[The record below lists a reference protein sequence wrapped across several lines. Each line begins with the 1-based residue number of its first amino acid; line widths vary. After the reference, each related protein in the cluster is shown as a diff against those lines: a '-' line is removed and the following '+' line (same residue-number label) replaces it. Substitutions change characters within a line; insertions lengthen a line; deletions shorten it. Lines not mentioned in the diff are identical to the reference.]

1 VRKHSD
7 YATNLE
13 EGAFKDT
20 DLGNAFRK
28 AAELEKAGSL
38 AFFYFT
44 PYAARNGSP
53 ASFISAPVTDVDGQL
68 LGVIAMQMPID
79 RINRIIGLATG
90 LGETGES
97 LIVGKDLLV
106 RNDTRFAENS
116 ILKRRVDTPAVQNAL
131 AGKSGREVWTDADGR
146 QMTGAYAPLDFEGV
160 RFAFVTQMA
169 NAEINAP
176 IIRLRNEL
184 LVIAGIAMLLI
195 GICGYFLSRTL
206 SSPIA
211 RMTSAMTRL
220 AEGEKDTPVPAK
232 GRSDEI
238 GDMAEALESFKQ
250 SVIQAET
257 MAEERS
263 KLEREQVAQ
272 REEAAREKAETDS
285 NLAKKSAQDAKI
297 ASERADM
304 LAEITAEFGATV
316 NGVLKNFAGAVSQM
330 QASA

>member
-1 VRKHSD
+1 MLLDLKGNLVYSVRKHND
-7 YATNLE
+7 YATNVE
-13 EGAFKDT
+13 EGASKDT

-38 AFFYFT
+38 AFFDFS

-53 ASFISAPVTDVDGQL
+53 ASFISAPVTDVDVQL
-68 LGVIAMQMPID
+68 LEVSAMQMPID
-79 RINRIIGLATG
+79 CINRIMGLATG

-106 RNDTRFAENS
+106 RNDSRFAENS
-116 ILKRRVDTPAVQNAL
+116 ILKRRVNTPAVQNAL
-131 AGKSGREVWTDADGR
+131 AGKSGREIWTDADGR
-146 QMTGAYAPLDFEGV
+146 QMKGAYAPLDFEGV

-184 LVIAGIAMLLI
+184 LVIAGIAMLLV
-195 GICGYFLSRTL
+195 GICGFFLSRTL

-211 RMTSAMTRL
+211 RVSSAMTRL

-232 GRSDEI
+232 GRSDGI
-238 GDMAEALESFKQ
+238 GD
-250 SVIQAET
+250 

-263 KLEREQVAQ
+263 KLEREQAAQ